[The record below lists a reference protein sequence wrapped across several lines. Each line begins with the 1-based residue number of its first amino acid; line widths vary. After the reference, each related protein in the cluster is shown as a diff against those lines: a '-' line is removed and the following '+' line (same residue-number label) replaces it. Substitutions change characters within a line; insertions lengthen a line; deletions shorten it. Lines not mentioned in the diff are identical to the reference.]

1 MRSESERARVDALQ
15 STSKALDSDTEL
27 AAARAAKDAA
37 EALLAA
43 QVEPQESLKRALIN
57 LIIEPERTPLR
68 RSSLRRYS

>member
-1 MRSESERARVDALQ
+1 VRSESERARVDALQ

-43 QVEPQESLKRALIN
+43 QVEP
-57 LIIEPERTPLR
+57 
-68 RSSLRRYS
+68 